1 MSKLP
6 PAPVPRQMR
15 RNSPLSCRAFFY
27 RGRGDFRGI
36 GGRGDCHL
44 HQHTREPVSGYTE
57 DVGLYKD
64 ADCFESLELA
74 DASASVTIGKAD
86 VTREENLI
94 AAIEALREIND
105 DSTLF

>member
-1 MSKLP
+1 M
-6 PAPVPRQMR
+6 
-15 RNSPLSCRAFFY
+15 
-27 RGRGDFRGI
+27 
-36 GGRGDCHL
+36 
-44 HQHTREPVSGYTE
+44 
-57 DVGLYKD
+57 YKD

-105 DSTLF
+105 DFLLCPD